1 MGSLVPSW
9 PVPMGLQCLRLTML
23 MVLSVLSAMLV
34 LDLLELQ
41 LPVPQL
47 LLDKPTIAM
56 LLEPQWLRTAL
67 NMESLDTGLFRPEYN
82 RLLLD
87 INTPLLDKRPSPSLL
102 LLTLPELPR
111 TLLRPDLLL
120 PQPSLLPQHLMLPSP
135 LLPSQQDLLP
145 LTPLSR
151 PRSLLPSEPTP
162 ESPLRSPTLSHKSM
176 SRNTTLMFPLL
187 SHVPFPVRSS
197 RSLMSLSLMRF
208 PSHVPSQSQ
217 LPTRFTPSRKLLR
230 LPTSTTLHTR
240 PTPAR
245 LL

>member
-1 MGSLVPSW
+1 MGVSSEQ
-9 PVPMGLQCLRLTML
+9 G
-23 MVLSVLSAMLV
+23 
-34 LDLLELQ
+34 
-41 LPVPQL
+41 
-47 LLDKPTIAM
+47 
-56 LLEPQWLRTAL
+56 LRTHTRITPQVT
-67 NMESLDTGLFRPEYN
+67 NTGLFRPEYN

-120 PQPSLLPQHLMLPSP
+120 PQPSLLPQLLMLPSP
-135 LLPSQQDLLP
+135 LPLSQLDLLL
-145 LTPLSR
+145 LTLLSR
-151 PRSLLPSEPTP
+151 PRLLLPSESTP

-176 SRNTTLMFPLL
+176 SRNTTLMSLLL
-187 SHVPFPVRSS
+187 SHVLFPVRSS

-217 LPTRFTPSRKLLR
+217 LPTRFTPSRKSLR

>member
-1 MGSLVPSW
+1 
-9 PVPMGLQCLRLTML
+9 

-111 TLLRPDLLL
+111 TLLRPDPLL
-120 PQPSLLPQHLMLPSP
+120 PQPLMLPSP
-135 LLPSQQDLLP
+135 LPLSQLDLLL
-145 LTPLSR
+145 LTLLSR

-176 SRNTTLMFPLL
+176 SRNTTLMSLLL
-187 SHVPFPVRSS
+187 SHVLFPVRSS

-217 LPTRFTPSRKLLR
+217 LPTRFTPSRKSLR

>member
-1 MGSLVPSW
+1 M
-9 PVPMGLQCLRLTML
+9 
-23 MVLSVLSAMLV
+23 
-34 LDLLELQ
+34 
-41 LPVPQL
+41 
-47 LLDKPTIAM
+47 
-56 LLEPQWLRTAL
+56 
-67 NMESLDTGLFRPEYN
+67 
-82 RLLLD
+82 
-87 INTPLLDKRPSPSLL
+87 
-102 LLTLPELPR
+102 LPELLR

-135 LLPSQQDLLP
+135 LPLSQLDLLL

-176 SRNTTLMFPLL
+176 SRTTT
-187 SHVPFPVRSS
+187 
-197 RSLMSLSLMRF
+197 LMSLSLSHVRF

-217 LPTRFTPSRKLLR
+217 LLTRFTPSRRSLR
-230 LPTSTTLHTR
+230 LPTSTTPQSR

>member
-1 MGSLVPSW
+1 MG
-9 PVPMGLQCLRLTML
+9 
-23 MVLSVLSAMLV
+23 
-34 LDLLELQ
+34 
-41 LPVPQL
+41 
-47 LLDKPTIAM
+47 
-56 LLEPQWLRTAL
+56 
-67 NMESLDTGLFRPEYN
+67 RPEYN

-120 PQPSLLPQHLMLPSP
+120 PQPSLLPQLLMVPSP
-135 LLPSQQDLLP
+135 LPLSQLDLLL
-145 LTPLSR
+145 LTLLSR

-176 SRNTTLMFPLL
+176 SRNTTLMSLLL
-187 SHVPFPVRSS
+187 SHVPFPVRLS

-217 LPTRFTPSRKLLR
+217 LPTRFTPSRKSLR
-230 LPTSTTLHTR
+230 LPTSPPPQSR
-240 PTPAR
+240 PTSAR

>member
-1 MGSLVPSW
+1 
-9 PVPMGLQCLRLTML
+9 
-23 MVLSVLSAMLV
+23 
-34 LDLLELQ
+34 
-41 LPVPQL
+41 
-47 LLDKPTIAM
+47 M
-56 LLEPQWLRTAL
+56 LLEPQWLRTML
-67 NMESLDTGLFRPEYN
+67 NTELLDTGPSRPEYN

-87 INTPLLDKRPSPSLL
+87 MLMLLLDKRPSPSLPIL
-102 LLTLPELPR
+102 MLPELLR

-120 PQPSLLPQHLMLPSP
+120 PQPSLLPQLLMLPSP
-135 LLPSQQDLLP
+135 LPLSQLDLLP

-176 SRNTTLMFPLL
+176 SRTTTLMSPSL

-197 RSLMSLSLMRF
+197 RSLMLLSLMRF
-208 PSHVPSQSQ
+208 PSHVLSQSQ
-217 LPTRFTPSRKLLR
+217 LPTRFTPSRKSLR
-230 LPTSTTLHTR
+230 HPTSTTPQLR

>member
-1 MGSLVPSW
+1 MG
-9 PVPMGLQCLRLTML
+9 
-23 MVLSVLSAMLV
+23 
-34 LDLLELQ
+34 
-41 LPVPQL
+41 
-47 LLDKPTIAM
+47 
-56 LLEPQWLRTAL
+56 
-67 NMESLDTGLFRPEYN
+67 
-82 RLLLD
+82 
-87 INTPLLDKRPSPSLL
+87 
-102 LLTLPELPR
+102 
-111 TLLRPDLLL
+111 LRPDLLL
-120 PQPSLLPQHLMLPSP
+120 PQPSLLPQLLMLPSP
-135 LLPSQQDLLP
+135 LLLSQLDLLP

-187 SHVPFPVRSS
+187 SHVPFPVRLS

-217 LPTRFTPSRKLLR
+217 LPTRFTPSRKSLR

>member
-1 MGSLVPSW
+1 MGW
-9 PVPMGLQCLRLTML
+9 PVPMGLLCLRLTML
-23 MVLSVLSAMLV
+23 MVLSVL
-34 LDLLELQ
+34 
-41 LPVPQL
+41 QL

-67 NMESLDTGLFRPEYN
+67 NMESLDTGLFRP
-82 RLLLD
+82 
-87 INTPLLDKRPSPSLL
+87 
-102 LLTLPELPR
+102 
-111 TLLRPDLLL
+111 DLLL
-120 PQPSLLPQHLMLPSP
+120 PQPSLRPQLLMLPSP
-135 LLPSQQDLLP
+135 LPLSQLDLLL
-145 LTPLSR
+145 LTLLSR

-162 ESPLRSPTLSHKSM
+162 ESPLRSPTLSHKLM
-176 SRNTTLMFPLL
+176 SRNTTLMSLLL
-187 SHVPFPVRSS
+187 SHVLFPVRSS

-217 LPTRFTPSRKLLR
+217 LPTRFTPSRKSLR